1 MLICSA
7 PLLCPTSR
15 HGGTGECLD
24 EVALDGAQ
32 LIGAAEVRLNGRHEP
47 VEDLGRARP
56 AVELVPGKQLRPA
69 RPMPAA
75 TRGFPG
81 AFPGASRRQ
90 TGGIPVFFHG
100 IFAISVVVAVF
111 TAHR

>member
-1 MLICSA
+1 MVK
-7 PLLCPTSR
+7 R
-15 HGGTGECLD
+15 HGSSGEGLD
-24 EVALDGAQ
+24 KIALDGAQ
-32 LIGAAEVRLNGRHEP
+32 LIGPAEVRLDGSHEP

-56 AVELVPGKQLRPA
+56 AVELVPGEQPRPA

-81 AFPGASRRQ
+81 AFRGASRRQ
-90 TGGIPVFFHG
+90 TGGIPVFFHRT
-100 IFAISVVVAVF
+100 FATSVVGAVF